1 MTLAQLLQILRA
13 RRVLIATLAVVF
25 TAAGALV
32 SLWLPSVYLAQVALV
47 ADVKDTDPVTG
58 NAVRSQA
65 LTNYLNTQ
73 ADIIASRA
81 VALKVVEK
89 LRLADDRGLQAMF
102 QHDTRGAG
110 SFREWIADRL
120 LGNLEV
126 ELTRNSN
133 VFRIGYAASNAGDAA
148 LLANNFADAYIRT
161 TIELKMDPARRQA
174 GWFDEQLLGL
184 RKTLESA
191 QERLSNFQRENTLVT
206 TDGRLD
212 IETARLAGM
221 STELVTAQT
230 EAADARTRFDQ
241 MKRALDSGR
250 SEELPDVLRNGLV
263 QSMKA
268 DLTRAEG
275 KLAEASE
282 RFGPNHPQYVAAA
295 AEVNSLR
302 RRMGAELSTARGSI
316 EQAAQIAERRAAGM
330 QAAVEEQKR
339 RILELKRAN
348 DEREVLS
355 REVESAQRTYD
366 AATQRASAVR
376 LESQLDQGTVAVLAP
391 AMPPI
396 DPARPRLLLNT
407 VAALLFSLALGIG
420 VAVAREWSDR
430 RVRSAADIPAATGVL
445 LLAEFP
451 AARRTRG
458 GKPRRL
464 KFGSIPRLRPA

>member
-1 MTLAQLLQILRA
+1 LTLAQLLRILRA
-13 RRVLIATLAVVF
+13 RRLLIAVIVIACA
-25 TAAGALV
+25 AAGAGV
-32 SLWLPSVYLAQVALV
+32 SLWLPSVYLAQVAMV

-73 ADIIASRA
+73 ADIITSRA

-89 LRLADDRGLQAMF
+89 LNLAADRSLQGMF
-102 QHDTRGAG
+102 QERSHGAG
-110 SFREWIADRL
+110 SLREWIADRL
-120 LGNLEV
+120 TGNLEV
-126 ELTRNSN
+126 ELARSSN
-133 VFRIGYAASNAGDAA
+133 VFRINYAASNAGDAA
-148 LLANNFADAYIRT
+148 LLANNFADAYIQT
-161 TIELKMDPARRQA
+161 TIELKMDPARRQSS
-174 GWFDEQLLGL
+174 WFDEQLLGL
-184 RKTLESA
+184 RKTLEAA
-191 QERLSNFQRENTLVT
+191 QEKLSNYQRENTLVT

-212 IETARLAGM
+212 IETARLGGM
-221 STELVTAQT
+221 STELMAVQT
-230 EAADARTRFDQ
+230 EASDARTRRDQ
-241 MKRALDSGR
+241 MKRALEAGR
-250 SEELPDVLRNGLV
+250 TEELPDVVRNGLV

-275 KLAEASE
+275 KLAEAAE
-282 RFGPNHPQYVAAA
+282 RYGPNHPQYVAAA

-302 RRMGAELSTARGSI
+302 RRMNSELSTALGSI

-330 QAAVEEQKR
+330 QVALDDQKR
-339 RILELKRAN
+339 RILELKRTN

-391 AMPPI
+391 AMPPL
-396 DPARPRLLLNT
+396 DPARPRPLLNT
-407 VAALLFSLALGIG
+407 VAALLFGLAIGIG
-420 VAVAREWSDR
+420 LAVALEWRDR

-451 AARRTRG
+451 ATRRARFG
-458 GKPRRL
+458 FLPR
-464 KFGSIPRLRPA
+464 PQPA

>member
-1 MTLAQLLQILRA
+1 LSLAQLLQILRA
-13 RRVLIATLAVVF
+13 RRVMIAALAVSF
-25 TAAGALV
+25 ALAGLLV
-32 SLWLPSVYLAQVALV
+32 SLWLPRVYLAQVALV

-73 ADIIASRA
+73 ADIVASRA
-81 VALKVVEK
+81 VALKVVDK
-89 LRLADDRGLQAMF
+89 LQLANDRTLRAMF
-102 QHDTRGAG
+102 QEQTGGAG
-110 SFREWIADRL
+110 SLREWIADRL

-133 VFRIGYAASNAGDAA
+133 VFRIGYAAANGGDAA

-174 GWFDEQLLGL
+174 SWFDEQLLGL
-184 RKTLESA
+184 RKTLEAA
-191 QERLSNFQRENTLVT
+191 QERLSNYQRENTLVT

-212 IETARLAGM
+212 IETARLSGM
-221 STELVTAQT
+221 ATELVAVQG
-230 EAADARTRFDQ
+230 EAADARTRLAQ
-241 MKRALDSGR
+241 MKRALETGR

-282 RFGPNHPQYVAAA
+282 RYGANHPQYVAAA

-302 RRMGAELSTARGSI
+302 RRMGSELATARGSI
-316 EQAAQIAERRAAGM
+316 EQAAQIAERRATDM
-330 QAAVEEQKR
+330 QAALEEQKR

-391 AMPPI
+391 ALAPI
-396 DPARPRLLLNT
+396 EPARPRPLLNT
-407 VAALLFSLALGIG
+407 IAALLFGLALGIG
-420 VAVAREWSDR
+420 LAVALEWSDR
-430 RVRSAADIPAATGVL
+430 RVRSAADIPAATGL
-445 LLAEFP
+445 LLLVEFP
-451 AARRTRG
+451 AAVRSRAR
-458 GKPRRL
+458 
-464 KFGSIPRLRPA
+464 FGYFRRLRPA